1 MTGSQKQPP
10 LIAHIIYALSIGGL
24 ENGLVN
30 IINRMPPD
38 RYRHVIICLSGYDD
52 FAKRI
57 DRDDVCLFSL
67 SKRPGKD
74 LDLYRR
80 CFNLLREL
88 KPDIVHTRNLTALE
102 MQLPAFFAGVSARV
116 HSEHGWGAGDPAGN
130 NRKNQLIRKI
140 VRPFVKHYIPLSA
153 ELEGY
158 LRDKIGVDSKRL
170 TRICNGVDTRKFSP
184 ATQARSHYP
193 ETFKPQNIKVIGAIG
208 RMDAVKDPLI
218 LIKAFVLLLQRRPE
232 LKEYLRLV
240 WIGDGSQLKVSKEAL
255 TSYGLDSIT
264 WFPGSRH
271 DVACIM
277 RGFNLY
283 VLSSLSEGI
292 SNTLM
297 EAMATGLPAVATN
310 VGGNAEL
317 VSDGETGMLVE
328 KANAEAL
335 ADAMNCYIESPDL
348 CEKHGAAG
356 RKKAEEKFS
365 LDSMVTR
372 YMGVY
377 DRVLGEAGKRC

>member
-1 MTGSQKQPP
+1 MTDSQKQPP

-30 IINRMPPD
+30 IINRMPPE

-57 DRDDVCLFSL
+57 ERNDVHLFSL
-67 SKRPGKD
+67 NKRPGKD
-74 LDLYRR
+74 LGLYRR
-80 CFNLLREL
+80 CFNLLCKL
-88 KPDIVHTRNLTALE
+88 KPDIVHTRNLTAIE
-102 MQLPAFFAGVSARV
+102 MQLPAFFAGVPARV
-116 HSEHGWGAGDPAGN
+116 HSEHGWGADDPVGD

-140 VRPFVKHYIPLSA
+140 VKPFVKHYIPLSA

-158 LRDKIGVDSKRL
+158 LRDKIGVASKRL
-170 TRICNGVDTRKFSP
+170 TRICNGVDTQKFSP
-184 ATQARSHYP
+184 ATQDRSHYP
-193 ETFKPQNIKVIGAIG
+193 ETFKPQDTKVIGAVG
-208 RMDAVKDPLI
+208 RMDAVKDPLT
-218 LIKAFVLLLQRRPE
+218 LIQAFALLLQRKPK
-232 LKEYLRLV
+232 LKEHLRLI
-240 WIGDGSQLKVSKEAL
+240 WIGDGPQLKASKEAL
-255 TSYGLDSIT
+255 IIYELDSLA
-264 WFPGSRH
+264 WFPGSRT

-277 RGFNLY
+277 QGFNLY

-297 EAMATGLPAVATN
+297 EAMATGLPVVATN

-317 VSDGETGMLVE
+317 VSDGSTGMLVE

-335 ADAMNCYIESPDL
+335 ANAMSAYIESPAL

-365 LDSMVTR
+365 LDSMVSQ

-377 DRVLGEAGKRC
+377 DRVHRAAGK